1 MPAGMGIGGEFDNDL
16 LDDPRRLEA
25 TDTGG
30 LLRAA
35 ATAGAQVRSTTAAA
49 AEAGLAQLRGDRPR
63 ALVLLTRPGAA
74 PAAAPLLLAL
84 LGPSCPVPVVTTRS
98 VPMWV
103 GALDVVL
110 ASTTDPGDRELA
122 EGIDRAVRR
131 GAQVVLTAPADGPV
145 AAAAA
150 GRAVLLAPRI
160 EVPPTLTL
168 PRALTAGLLVLDT
181 LKLLETDTEA
191 LAGELD
197 REAERNYVAHES
209 LVNPAKALA
218 LRLQGRTPLLWGTD
232 PVATAVAGHCAGALA
247 AHAGVVAHAAGF
259 PEAAALPVLRQEA
272 SRVGSEADLF
282 DDPFE
287 ESFGDQSGHRMPA
300 MRPVLLGVPTPYAAA
315 RYQAERAAALEALPG
330 ADPVTADEELMVHHD
345 DPGAATYA
353 AAVLAL
359 RFDFAALYLGLGR
372 GLLGGPGWVSWTG
385 ALGPQLND

>member
-1 MPAGMGIGGEFDNDL
+1 MQLEGVFDDDL

-35 ATAGAQVRSTTAAA
+35 ATAGAQVRSTASAAE
-49 AEAGLAQLRGDRPR
+49 EAGLRRLAGERPR
-63 ALVLLTRPGAA
+63 ALVLLTRAGAA

-103 GALDVVL
+103 GALDIVL
-110 ASTTDPGDRELA
+110 ANTADPGDPELA

-150 GRAVLLAPRI
+150 GRSVLLVPRI
-160 EVPPTLTL
+160 EIPPGLAL
-168 PRALTAGLLVLDT
+168 PRTLTAGLLLLDT
-181 LKLLETDTEA
+181 LGLLAMDPEE

-197 REAERNYVAHES
+197 REAERDHIAHES
-209 LVNPAKALA
+209 FVNPAKSLA
-218 LRLQGRTPLLWGTD
+218 LRLSERTPLLWGTD
-232 PVATAVAGHCAGALA
+232 PVATAVAGHSAGALA

-259 PEAAALPVLRQEA
+259 HEAAALPALRQEA
-272 SRVGSEADLF
+272 ARAGGEADVF
-282 DDPFE
+282 HDPF
-287 ESFGDQSGHRMPA
+287 SDRTQRSGMPA
-300 MRPVLLGVPTPYAAA
+300 VRPVLLGALPDS
-315 RYQAERAAALEALPG
+315 RAEPERLAALDALPR
-330 ADPVTADEELMVHHD
+330 ADVVTADEELMVRQGE
-345 DPGAATYA
+345 PGAAACA

-372 GLLGGPGWVSWTG
+372 GVLTGPGR
-385 ALGPQLND
+385 AGPAESAVE

>member
-1 MPAGMGIGGEFDNDL
+1 MQRGGVFDDDL
-16 LDDPRRLEA
+16 LDDPARLEA

-35 ATAGAQVRSTTAAA
+35 ATAGAQVRSTASAAE
-49 AEAGLAQLRGDRPR
+49 EAGLRRLAGERPR
-63 ALVLLTRPGAA
+63 ALVLLTRAGAA

-110 ASTTDPGDRELA
+110 ANTADPGDPELA

-150 GRAVLLAPRI
+150 GRSVLLVPRI
-160 EVPPTLTL
+160 EVPPGLAL
-168 PRALTAGLLVLDT
+168 PRTLTAGLLLLDI
-181 LKLLETDTEA
+181 LGLMAIDPED

-197 REAERNYVAHES
+197 HEAERDHVAHES
-209 LVNPAKALA
+209 FVNPAKSLA
-218 LRLQGRTPLLWGTD
+218 LRLSERTPLLWGTD
-232 PVATAVAGHCAGALA
+232 PVATAVAGHSAGALA

-259 PEAAALPVLRQEA
+259 HEAAALPALHQEA
-272 SRVGSEADLF
+272 ARAGGEVDVF
-282 DDPFE
+282 HDPFT
-287 ESFGDQSGHRMPA
+287 DQAQRSGMPA
-300 MRPVLLGVPTPYAAA
+300 VRPVLLGALPDS
-315 RYQAERAAALEALPG
+315 RAEPERVAALDALPH
-330 ADPVTADEELMVHHD
+330 ADVVTADEELMVRRGE
-345 DPGAATYA
+345 PGAAACA

-372 GLLGGPGWVSWTG
+372 GVLTGPGRAESVAG
-385 ALGPQLND
+385 

>member
-1 MPAGMGIGGEFDNDL
+1 MQLEGVFDDDL

-35 ATAGAQVRSTTAAA
+35 ATAGAQVRSTASAAE
-49 AEAGLAQLRGDRPR
+49 EAGLRRLAGERPR
-63 ALVLLTRPGAA
+63 ALVLLTRAGAA

-103 GALDVVL
+103 GALDIVL
-110 ASTTDPGDRELA
+110 ANTADPGDPELA

-150 GRAVLLAPRI
+150 GRSVLLVPRI
-160 EVPPTLTL
+160 EIPPGLAL
-168 PRALTAGLLVLDT
+168 PRTLTAGLLLLDT
-181 LKLLETDTEA
+181 LGLLAMDPEE

-197 REAERNYVAHES
+197 REAERDHIAHES
-209 LVNPAKALA
+209 FVNPAKSLA
-218 LRLQGRTPLLWGTD
+218 LRLSERTPLLWGTD
-232 PVATAVAGHCAGALA
+232 PVATAVAGHSAGALA

-259 PEAAALPVLRQEA
+259 HEAAALPALRQEA
-272 SRVGSEADLF
+272 ARAGGEADVF
-282 DDPFE
+282 HDPF
-287 ESFGDQSGHRMPA
+287 SDRTHRSGMPA
-300 MRPVLLGVPTPYAAA
+300 VRPVLLGALPDS
-315 RYQAERAAALEALPG
+315 RAEPERLAALDALPR
-330 ADPVTADEELMVHHD
+330 ADVVTADEELMVRQGE
-345 DPGAATYA
+345 PGAAACA

-372 GLLGGPGWVSWTG
+372 GVLTGPGR
-385 ALGPQLND
+385 AGPAESAVE

>member
-1 MPAGMGIGGEFDNDL
+1 MDFDDDL

-25 TDTGG
+25 TDSGG

-49 AEAGLAQLRGDRPR
+49 EEAGLPQLSGQQPR

-84 LGPSCPVPVVTTRS
+84 LGPSCPVPVVMTRS

-103 GALDVVL
+103 GALDIVL
-110 ASTTDPGDRELA
+110 ANTTDPGDRELA

-150 GRAVLLAPRI
+150 GRAVLLVPRI
-160 EVPPTLTL
+160 EVPPGLTL
-168 PRALTAGLLVLDT
+168 PRALAAGLLLLDT
-181 LKLLETDTEA
+181 LSLLETDTEI

-197 REAERNYVAHES
+197 REAERDYVAHES

-218 LRLQGRTPLLWGTD
+218 LRLRGRTPLLWGTD
-232 PVATAVAGHCAGALA
+232 PVATVVAGHCAGALA

-259 PEAAALPVLRQEA
+259 GEAAALPVLRQEA
-272 SRVGSEADLF
+272 NRAGG
-282 DDPFE
+282 DDDVFHDPYE
-287 ESFGDQSGHRMPA
+287 DHFGDQSGRMPA
-300 MRPVLLGVPTPYAAA
+300 MRPVLLGVPADP
-315 RYQAERAAALEALPG
+315 RYEPERAAAVEALPA
-330 ADPVTADEELMVHHD
+330 ADLVTADEELMVRHD
-345 DPGAATYA
+345 DPGAAACA

-372 GLLGGPGWVSWTG
+372 GVLGGPGWIGTTG
-385 ALGPQLND
+385 GSALG

>member
-1 MPAGMGIGGEFDNDL
+1 MPPDMGISGEFDHDL

-49 AEAGLAQLRGDRPR
+49 AEADLAQLRGDRPR

-110 ASTTDPGDRELA
+110 ANTTDPGDRELA

-150 GRAVLLAPRI
+150 GQAVLLLPRI
-160 EVPPTLTL
+160 EVPPALTL
-168 PRALTAGLLVLDT
+168 PRGLTAGLLVLDT
-181 LKLLETDTEA
+181 LKLLKTDTEV

-218 LRLQGRTPLLWGTD
+218 LRLQSRTPLLWGTD

-272 SRVGSEADLF
+272 SRAGSEAEF
-282 DDPFE
+282 FHDPFE
-287 ESFGDQSGHRMPA
+287 ESFGDQSGRMPA
-300 MRPVLLGVPTPYAAA
+300 MRPVLLGVPAPYAAA

-330 ADPVTADEELMVHHD
+330 ADLVTADEELMVRHD
-345 DPGAATYA
+345 DPAAATYA

-372 GLLGGPGWVSWTG
+372 GLLGGPGWVGSTG
-385 ALGPQLND
+385 AFGPRMND

>member
-1 MPAGMGIGGEFDNDL
+1 MQRDQVFDDDL
-16 LDDPRRLEA
+16 LDDPGRLET

-35 ATAGAQVRSTTAAA
+35 ATAGAQVRSTASAAQ
-49 AEAGLAQLRGDRPR
+49 EAGLGRLTGERPR

-84 LGPSCPVPVVTTRS
+84 AGPSCPVPVVMTRS

-103 GALDVVL
+103 GALDIVL
-110 ASTTDPGDRELA
+110 ANTTDPGDHELA
-122 EGIDRAVRR
+122 DGIDRAVRR

-150 GRAVLLAPRI
+150 GRSVLLVPRI
-160 EVPPTLTL
+160 EVPPGLAL
-168 PRALTAGLLVLDT
+168 PRTLTAGLLLLDT
-181 LKLLETDTEA
+181 LGLLATDPEA

-197 REAERNYVAHES
+197 REAERDHVGHES
-209 LVNPAKALA
+209 LVNPAKSLA
-218 LRLQGRTPLLWGTD
+218 LRLTERTPLLWGTD

-259 PEAAALPVLRQEA
+259 HEAAALPALRQEA
-272 SRVGSEADLF
+272 ARASGKTDVF
-282 DDPFE
+282 HDPI
-287 ESFGDQSGHRMPA
+287 SDQPQHTGMPA
-300 MRPVLLGVPTPYAAA
+300 VRPVLLGALPDA
-315 RYQAERAAALEALPG
+315 RSEPERAAALDALPG
-330 ADPVTADEELMVHHD
+330 ADVVTADEELMVRQG
-345 DPGAATYA
+345 DPGAASCA

-372 GLLGGPGWVSWTG
+372 GVLSGPGRP
-385 ALGPQLND
+385 GPASG

>member
-1 MPAGMGIGGEFDNDL
+1 MQFDGVFDDDL

-35 ATAGAQVRSTTAAA
+35 ATAGAQVRSTAWAAD
-49 AEAGLAQLRGDRPR
+49 EAGLRRLAGERPR
-63 ALVLLTRPGAA
+63 ALVLLTRAGAA

-110 ASTTDPGDRELA
+110 ANTTDPGDPELA
-122 EGIDRAVRR
+122 EGIDRAIRR

-150 GRAVLLAPRI
+150 GRSVLLVPRI
-160 EVPPTLTL
+160 EVPPGLAL
-168 PRALTAGLLVLDT
+168 PRTLTAGLLLLDT
-181 LKLLETDTEA
+181 LGLLAINAEE

-197 REAERNYVAHES
+197 REAERDHVAHES
-209 LVNPAKALA
+209 FVNPAKSLA
-218 LRLQGRTPLLWGTD
+218 LRLSERTPLLWGTD
-232 PVATAVAGHCAGALA
+232 PVATAVAGHSAGALA

-259 PEAAALPVLRQEA
+259 HEAAALPTLRREA
-272 SRVGSEADLF
+272 ARAGGEADVF
-282 DDPFE
+282 HDPLSDE
-287 ESFGDQSGHRMPA
+287 TQRSGMPA
-300 MRPVLLGVPTPYAAA
+300 VRPVLLGALPDSRSEP
-315 RYQAERAAALEALPG
+315 ERAAAFDALPR
-330 ADPVTADEELMVHHD
+330 ADVVTADEELMVRQGE
-345 DPGAATYA
+345 PGAAACA

-359 RFDFAALYLGLGR
+359 RFDFAALYLGLAR
-372 GLLGGPGWVSWTG
+372 GVLTGPGRAESAAG
-385 ALGPQLND
+385 